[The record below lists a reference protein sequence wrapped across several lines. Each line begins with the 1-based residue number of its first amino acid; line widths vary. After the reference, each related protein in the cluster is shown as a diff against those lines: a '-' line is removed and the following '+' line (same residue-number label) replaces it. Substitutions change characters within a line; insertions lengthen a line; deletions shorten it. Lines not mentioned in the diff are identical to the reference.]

1 MNHVLRLLPFGLIA
15 FAAATLPAAET
26 VASAPAAAPK
36 QAGVDVPKP
45 ERVKMLR
52 PTYPAEALAR
62 GQHALVVIEL
72 IIDEQGKVAEARVL
86 HGPEPFAKAAL
97 EAARQ
102 WEYKPTLLN
111 GKPVRVRETVPIT
124 FSLPVPSMKRDG
136 GVPEM
141 RQGVAPKFPASAR
154 GREAS
159 VVAGIVIDAEG
170 RIQYATVE
178 SGESPF
184 SEAVLEATRTWRFA
198 SPPGGKGL
206 GFTVHA
212 QFKDDKVA
220 LELKALKAGEGA
232 GRRFAHTWAA
242 PAGAEASVPT
252 VADAPPEAVEAAPPS
267 IVPPE
272 PEVEVV
278 SGGSSSGSGAPAI
291 PADPASPPA
300 AAENGISNIRDVELA
315 AGIPD
320 LVRGRRPAS
329 PPLARMG
336 EIEGEVEV
344 RFSIDSGGVTTVQ
357 NANGHETLKPAAES
371 LVRSWAFR
379 RTAAHRVFALALIEY
394 KTLGSKARIRPVP

>member
-1 MNHVLRLLPFGLIA
+1 MIHVLRLLPFGLIA
-15 FAAATLPAAET
+15 LATSTLPAAET
-26 VASAPAAAPK
+26 VASAAPAAPK

-62 GQHALVVIEL
+62 GQHALVVLEL

-170 RIQYATVE
+170 RIQKTTVE

-212 QFKDDKVA
+212 QFKDGKVA
-220 LELKALKAGEGA
+220 LELKAPKAADGA
-232 GRRFAHTWAA
+232 AAAASPAPAA

-252 VADAPPEAVEAAPPS
+252 DTDTPSEAVEAAPPS
-267 IVPPE
+267 VVPPE

-278 SGGSSSGSGAPAI
+278 SGGSSGSGAPVVR
-291 PADPASPPA
+291 ADPASTPA
-300 AAENGISNIRDVELA
+300 APENGISNVRDIELA

-357 NANGHETLKPAAES
+357 NVNGHETLKPAAES